1 MKTSYYTTAYGIHK
15 LDEDTGKVIWSMN
28 GQQIDEM
35 KKIMNELTQWY
46 DDPDK
51 FGSDLADLAQ
61 KAKDV
66 MSTQEEKHVFSEHVI
81 WLMLD
86 GAKTT
91 GNYLEGLQYHGEEY
105 THEEYAN
112 AENFLNWLVKN
123 NLNIGYG
130 NAQEMIDKWLDE
142 VPGKES

>member
-1 MKTSYYTTAYGIHK
+1 MTQISKLEKQTYSYYTTRSGIHK
-15 LDEDTGKVIWSMN
+15 VDDNGKLIWSFT
-28 GQQIDEM
+28 GEEIDHL
-35 KKIMNELTQWY
+35 IRILPIDVSSGFAEL
-46 DDPDK
+46 
-51 FGSDLADLAQ
+51 L
-61 KAKDV
+61 
-66 MSTQEEKHVFSEHVI
+66 EKPIFSEHVI

-91 GNYLEGLQYHGEEY
+91 GSYLEGLQYHGEEY

-112 AENFLNWLVKN
+112 AENFLKWLVEN
-123 NLNIGYG
+123 NLNIGHG